1 MGLVL
6 PATAPGLGCG
16 VAPPTGRPW
25 PQAWGIGYLLPV
37 TAPDL
42 GRGVTPL
49 ITAPDLGRWV
59 SPLTTELF
67 ILILYSAF

>member
-6 PATAPGLGCG
+6 PATAPGLGRG
-16 VAPPTGRPW
+16 VAPPTGLPW

-49 ITAPDLGRWV
+49 ITAPDLGRRV